1 MSVKKK
7 KQKKSVERVKPPKAE
22 IIQVK
27 ENSSGSSN
35 QNANSQ
41 IVQVIFPT
49 DMELRKVKKR
59 KRGKSEA
66 TKKKEQE
73 REELL
78 ETLKNELQQYDAIQ
92 AELQQQNIK
101 IPAELGLTII
111 NKSDLKTNDD
121 IRNYINDI
129 TRKKQALIQLKTPPP
144 QMGLPL
150 RLGSGVSALPQLPP
164 LMPTQVMPQLQPQP
178 PQPPMRL
185 PRAMTPPPRER
196 TMPPTPATDK
206 TQEEL
211 RAITKDLEDRA
222 KAQGKTPATAPPA
235 SLTPLERAPT
245 PTSPSAININLN
257 PLSPAPTTQ
266 EPPVAGLEPVN
277 IDLGLG
283 SPTKVFV
290 PAGFTP
296 IYKDYQ
302 QYLVGIDNVAQN
314 NRYLKNVYHIPI
326 DSLNNL
332 IESRDKFN
340 TEYNNWI
347 RTVPK
352 EQADYINNPSNI
364 NVNRLINDMNYAGTE
379 EPRDMLERQLQ
390 NSGIDTSN
398 LDITQGTQSPAI
410 VQRIQLQ
417 GRDAFNNE
425 TDANEYDKV
434 SAIFTDLQNKYL
446 ELNNKIKELPAL
458 SSPDDTNVRAYG
470 LSINRLEERLTTD
483 FNNIKSPAV
492 QLTFRNEKDKYFQ
505 RFNEERQALSDKQV
519 VENPLDDDDGLYGEP
534 IQIQLI
540 NPKSAGANLL
550 PSPPVGNLNPKGG
563 LSPPPSRAGS
573 AGSTGSSA
581 SSGSS
586 SSTGS
591 TDPAGAFPPAEPAPA
606 EPAPAEPAPAQPA
619 PAQPAPAPQQP
630 PKKIGKVKA
639 IGIIRN
645 YVNTAKKGGQVGY
658 SLNVR
663 NSIFT
668 IYGEEEYD
676 RLATV
681 FNSSGKTN
689 RARNIQRAVIDLVS
703 DKGLEDTK
711 PPAPRS
717 QYGVPRPPQP
727 PQNMDLTLDT
737 LAPGSG
743 MSIVP

>member
-78 ETLKNELQQYDAIQ
+78 ETLKSELQQYDAIQ

-101 IPAELGLTII
+101 IPTELGLTII

-178 PQPPMRL
+178 PIRL
-185 PRAMTPPPRER
+185 PREMTPPPREG

-235 SLTPLERAPT
+235 SLTPLERAST

-257 PLSPAPTTQ
+257 PLSPAPSSQ
-266 EPPVAGLEPVN
+266 APPVAGLEPVN

-283 SPTKVFV
+283 SPTGVFV

-314 NRYLKNVYHIPI
+314 NRYLQNVYHIPI

-340 TEYNNWI
+340 TEYSNWI

-390 NSGIDTSN
+390 NSGVDTSN

-434 SAIFTDLQNKYL
+434 SAIFTYLENKYL

-458 SSPDDTNVRAYG
+458 SSPDDTKVREYG
-470 LSINRLEERLTTD
+470 LSINKLEERLTTN

-492 QLTFRNEKDKYFQ
+492 QLAFRNEKDKYFQ
-505 RFNEERQALSDKQV
+505 RFNEERQALRDKQV

-534 IQIQLI
+534 IQLI
-540 NPKSAGANLL
+540 NPKSADANLL
-550 PSPPVGNLNPKGG
+550 PIPPVGNLNPKGG

-573 AGSTGSSA
+573 A
-581 SSGSS
+581 

-591 TDPAGAFPPAEPAPA
+591 QDPAGAFPTPT
-606 EPAPAEPAPAQPA
+606 EPAPAQPA
-619 PAQPAPAPQQP
+619 PAQPAPDEGLGREGEAPSPSQAPQQP
-630 PKKIGKVKA
+630 PKKISNDKA
-639 IGIIRN
+639 INIIKN
-645 YVNTAKKGGQVGY
+645 YQAP
-658 SLNVR
+658 
-663 NSIFT
+663 
-668 IYGEEEYD
+668 
-676 RLATV
+676 
-681 FNSSGKTN
+681 SSGKGLWKSYSQKVRDAVFTLYGADEFNKLANEINSFGKTN
-689 RARNIQRAVIDLVS
+689 KARNTQRAVKELTDRLGI
-703 DKGLEDTK
+703 EDSK
-711 PPAPRS
+711 P
-717 QYGVPRPPQP
+717 P
-727 PQNMDLTLDT
+727 PQNLDPALDL

-743 MSIVP
+743 MNIVP

>member
-1 MSVKKK
+1 MSIKKK

-27 ENSSGSSN
+27 ENSLGSS

-66 TKKKEQE
+66 TKKKEKE

-78 ETLKNELQQYDAIQ
+78 ETLKSELQQYDAIQ

-101 IPAELGLTII
+101 IPSELGLTII

-144 QMGLPL
+144 QMGLPM

-164 LMPTQVMPQLQPQP
+164 LMPTQIQMPQVQPQP
-178 PQPPMRL
+178 PQPPQPPPRL
-185 PRAMTPPPRER
+185 PRAMTPPAGRRPS
-196 TMPPTPATDK
+196 MPPTPPATNR
-206 TQEEL
+206 TEEEL
-211 RAITKDLEDRA
+211 RAIAKDLEDRA

-235 SLTPLERAPT
+235 SLTPVAPLDPFAVSPPT
-245 PTSPSAININLN
+245 PQT
-257 PLSPAPTTQ
+257 PAPTSQ
-266 EPPVAGLEPVN
+266 APVAGLEPVN

-283 SPTKVFV
+283 SPTRVFV

-302 QYLVGIDNVAQN
+302 QYLMGIDNVVQN
-314 NRYLKNVYHIPI
+314 NQVLKGVYHIPI

-340 TEYNNWI
+340 TAYNNWI

-352 EQADYINNPSNI
+352 EQSDYINNPSNVNI
-364 NVNRLINDMNYAGTE
+364 NRLINDMTYAGIE
-379 EPRDMLERQLQ
+379 EPRDMVERQLQ
-390 NSGIDTSN
+390 NAGIDTSKM
-398 LDITQGTQSPAI
+398 DITEGTQSPAL
-410 VQRIQLQ
+410 VQRIQRE
-417 GRDAFNNE
+417 GKSAFKTE
-425 TDANEYDKV
+425 ADGNEYDKV
-434 SAIFTDLQNKYL
+434 SAIFADLETKML
-446 ELNNKIKELPAL
+446 ELNKKISELPAL
-458 SSPDDTNVRAYG
+458 SSPDNTDVRAYG

-483 FNNIKSPAV
+483 YNKIKSPAV
-492 QLTFRNEKDKYFQ
+492 QLAFIVEKDKYFQ
-505 RFNEERQALSDKQV
+505 RFNEMRQALNDKQMV
-519 VENPLDDDDGLYGEP
+519 VNPLDDDDATLYGEP
-534 IQIQLI
+534 IQLI
-540 NPKSAGANLL
+540 NPKSAGLNMP
-550 PSPPVGNLNPKGG
+550 PSPPSGSLNPKGG

-573 AGSTGSSA
+573 TGSTGS
-581 SSGSS
+581 
-586 SSTGS
+586 TE
-591 TDPAGAFPPAEPAPA
+591 DPAGAFPTPPPSPKKPAEPAPA
-606 EPAPAEPAPAQPA
+606 QPAPAQPAPAQPA

-630 PKKIGKVKA
+630 PTRIGKNKA
-639 IGIIRN
+639 ISLIRN

-658 SLNVR
+658 SVMMR
-663 NSIFT
+663 NAILT
-668 IYGEEEYD
+668 IYGEDEYD
-676 RLATV
+676 KLATV
-681 FNSSGKTN
+681 FNTSGKTN
-689 RARNIQRAVIDLVS
+689 RARNIQRAVIELVNQ
-703 DKGLEDTK
+703 KGLEDAKPPPRK
-711 PPAPRS
+711 PPAP
-717 QYGVPRPPQP
+717 PA
-727 PQNMDLTLDT
+727 QNLDPALDL